1 MAHVL
6 RKSSCAVGQP
16 PGHEELAVACDLN
29 AGSAYWTHGL
39 FDDFFYLPTFDV
51 SLDRDEMGHCYMST
65 YVGST
70 YTISSSM

>member
-6 RKSSCAVGQP
+6 IKSSCAVGQP

-39 FDDFFYLPTFDV
+39 FDDFFELLGMAATDF
-51 SLDRDEMGHCYMST
+51 
-65 YVGST
+65 
-70 YTISSSM
+70 